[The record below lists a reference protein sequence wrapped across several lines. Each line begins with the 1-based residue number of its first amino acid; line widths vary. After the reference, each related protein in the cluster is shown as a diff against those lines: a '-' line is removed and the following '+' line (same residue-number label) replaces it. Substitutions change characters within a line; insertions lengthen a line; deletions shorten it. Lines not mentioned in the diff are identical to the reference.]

1 MPMGKKSRQRERRKF
16 IESMRVEIAKMARG
30 LRRGEYEAFELYGI
44 TLGNMSQNREQV
56 DMHAAVLFELLP
68 RKAQRVLLKDT
79 RLDES
84 ETILPVLKKL
94 RKKRREKA

>member
-1 MPMGKKSRQRERRKF
+1 MAKKAKHRKRRKF
-16 IESMRVEIAKMARG
+16 IEGMSDEIAKMVKG

-44 TLGNMSQNREQV
+44 TLGNMSENKEQV
-56 DMHAAVLFELLP
+56 DMYAAVLFELLP

-84 ETILPVLKKL
+84 ETILPILKKL
-94 RKKRREKA
+94 RKKRRKKR